1 MSSSQAGQ
9 DPGSQRDPSAHD
21 ADHQPAAPD
30 AGTVHRA
37 VAASAIG
44 NATEWFDYGVYA
56 VSVGYITH
64 NFFPGEYGTVLAL
77 ATFAFSFLVRPL
89 GGLFWGPLGDRLG
102 RKAILALT
110 IILMAGATFCIGL
123 LPSFETIGVLAP
135 ILLIVLRAV
144 QGFSTG
150 GEYGG
155 AATFMA
161 EYAPDRKRGFLGSFL
176 EFGTMGGFALGSLI
190 VLLGETFLGHD
201 GMMEWGWRIP
211 FLIAGPMGL
220 IGMYLRSRLGETPVF
235 EEAEELDATQDS
247 ALGGLKDLL
256 TGYWRPILTMAGL
269 VIAVNVVNY
278 TLLSYMPT
286 YLEGTGGMEYQTV
299 LTISFVT
306 QFGMMLLI
314 PFAGSLSD
322 RLGRKPVWRI
332 SLVGLIVMSVPMYM
346 LMSQGV
352 WGTLIGIS
360 VLGLLYVLQLATI
373 SATFPAMFPTKVRFA
388 GFAITYNVSTSLF
401 GGTAPSV
408 NEALIEATGSPLVP
422 AFYMV
427 AACIVGLIAVHF
439 MKETVGAS
447 LRGNDIPETG
457 PQEIVRIRA
466 GKA

>member
-220 IGMYLRSRLGETPVF
+220 IGMYLRSKLGETPVF

-299 LTISFVT
+299 LTISSVT